1 MLEGR
6 LSSGFLNFRAFLFN
20 DILLLAT
27 PDDDV
32 GPYFLAKQ
40 VSLWPPG
47 DVPVNQNS
55 DAGANVVVI
64 INCVTILD
72 CNYC

>member
-47 DVPVNQNS
+47 DVPVNQQ
-55 DAGANVVVI
+55 A
-64 INCVTILD
+64 TL
-72 CNYC
+72 